1 MVVEFVPFG
10 KPHPD
15 LSNDRLMQVI
25 AKKTLEACLS
35 NKDFDVTELRHLEK
49 DDGKVSDVIVVDC
62 INDQVPSRNKYGIK
76 VREQLALSFTPN
88 MLPEVRALRKDFP
101 VVPHLNH
108 VLPDEP
114 ASLCLYFEPWSCVER
129 TWTPQKHLQRI
140 LWWLSETA
148 KGTLHKDDQPLEGF
162 YFDSPFE
169 VVLPPDFKKKVANPD
184 LVLIP
189 QFIGQ
194 SSSNFRV
201 IRGLFISKK
210 NAKTHEVPNIELL
223 TINVSS
229 PIVHGIIEKHPH
241 TLGQLHEQFKRRGGP
256 FLDELKN
263 AIKEKAQGGLTRKTL
278 GQCVLILNMPMKR
291 KQDADPEKSEVR
303 SFLLTKNLVALGEMT
318 GALMS
323 GHDGKFYAIPLI
335 GNTPSTETTAW
346 MEMEVCPVEVKTGVT
361 KDFARK
367 ASAVNGDTA
376 DFKGVL
382 AGVGALGSAIA
393 DLWAKECWGEWTFID
408 NDVIKAHNI
417 VRHIAK
423 DFHVGSFKV
432 DVVKQIV
439 KMNYH
444 DDYYPANSIPKSA
457 NNITDQEVKNAITK
471 AALFVDATT
480 TIEVP
485 RDMSQR
491 NDVPRSV
498 SVFLTPSGQGATL
511 LIESAD
517 RTVRLD
523 ELEAQY
529 YRAIICSDWGASHLD
544 DSGNKDNLRVGAG
557 CRDMSTIMSDE
568 TIQLHAAILARQV
581 RLLRDQPVALI
592 RVWSVDCETG
602 AVEAHEVPVHDT
614 LRSHYDEWKIIWD
627 TGIKLKLC
635 EIRNTHLPNETG
647 GIILG
652 YVDQK
657 LKAIYIVDIL
667 KAPSDSKADRTGFT
681 RGVEGLETDLKEVA
695 RCTANIVTYIGEWHS
710 HPAFTS
716 PYPSSADRA
725 LIEKLART
733 LALEGQPALMVIAGA
748 AEDISISVKE
758 E

>member
-1 MVVEFVPFG
+1 MPVEFVPFG
-10 KPHPD
+10 EPHPD
-15 LSNDRLMQVI
+15 LSNDHLRQVI
-25 AKKTLEACLS
+25 AKKTIEACLS
-35 NKDFDVTELRHLEK
+35 NKNFDVTELRRLER

-101 VVPHLNH
+101 VVLHLNH
-108 VLPDEP
+108 VLPNEP
-114 ASLCLYFEPWSCVER
+114 ASLCLYDETWSALER

-148 KGTLHKDDQPLEGF
+148 KGALHREDQPLEDF
-162 YFDSPFE
+162 YFNSPFE
-169 VVLPPDFKKKVANPD
+169 VVLPPDFKEKIANPD

-194 SSSNFRV
+194 SPSNFKV
-201 IRGLFISKK
+201 IRGSFISKK
-210 NAKTHEVPNIELL
+210 NAKAHEVPNIVLL

-229 PIVHGIIEKHPH
+229 PIVHGIIEAHPH
-241 TLGQLHEQFKRRGGP
+241 TLGQLHEQLERRGGP

-263 AIKEKAQGGLTRKTL
+263 AIKKKAQDGLTRNTL
-278 GQCVLILNMPMKR
+278 GQCVLIINMSMKR
-291 KQDADPEKSEVR
+291 KQDADPEKPEVR
-303 SFLLTKNLVALGEMT
+303 SFLLAKDLVALGEAT

-323 GHDGKFYAIPLI
+323 GRDGKFYAIPLI
-335 GNTPSTETTAW
+335 GNTPSTEITAW
-346 MEMEVCPVEVKTGVT
+346 RELEVSPVEVKTGIT
-361 KDFARK
+361 KNFARR
-367 ASAVNGDTA
+367 ASAVEVGTA

-393 DLWAKECWGEWTFID
+393 ELWAKEYWGEWTFID

-423 DFHVGSFKV
+423 DFHVGLFKV

-444 DDYYPANSIPKSA
+444 VDYYPANSIPKSA

-498 SVFLTPSGQGATL
+498 SIFLTSSGKGSAL

-517 RTVRLD
+517 RKVRLD
-523 ELEAQY
+523 ALESQY
-529 YRAIICSDWGASHLD
+529 YRAIINSDWGAGHLVD
-544 DSGNKDNLRVGAG
+544 HKGDIRVGDG
-557 CRDMSTIMSDE
+557 CRDVSVIMSNE
-568 TIQLHAAILARQV
+568 AIQLHATTLARQV
-581 RLLRDQPVALI
+581 RLLRDQLAARI
-592 RVWSVDCETG
+592 RVWSADCETG
-602 AVEAHEVPVHDT
+602 AVEAHEVFVHDT
-614 LRSHYDEWKIIWD
+614 LRTQCGEWEIIWD
-627 TGIKLKLC
+627 TGIKRKLC
-635 EIRNTHLPNETG
+635 ERRNTHLPNETG

-652 YVDQK
+652 YIDQK
-657 LKAIYIVDIL
+657 LKLIYIVDVL
-667 KAPSDSKADRTGFT
+667 KAPPDSKADQTGFT
-681 RGVEGLETDLKEVA
+681 RGFEDLEAVLKEVA
-695 RCTANIVTYIGEWHS
+695 RRTANIVSYIGEWHS

-716 PYPSSADRA
+716 PYPSTVDRT
-725 LIEKLART
+725 LIEELART
-733 LALEGQPALMVIAGA
+733 LALDGQPALMVIVGA

-758 E
+758 G